1 MKNLFSN
8 LAAFFVG
15 VLICVSV
22 LACAN
27 DSEEVD
33 NNSNTIAT
41 VQDQISKLT
50 SKIEELENKLAEAEE
65 KIDNIEDEI
74 DYELVFQ
81 KFNQY
86 FEGCDCNYDE
96 EIEKLTEKIDN
107 IKALSTED
115 LFPRM
120 TNYKYTSNYGDEI
133 SISAEYNDMGRII
146 KIIEREYYSDH
157 TNINTYSISYNE
169 NQCVINSDTRAALT
183 FDSSEISTPALNYFL
198 MGYVIY

>member
-33 NNSNTIAT
+33 NNSNTMAT

-50 SKIEELENKLAEAEE
+50 IKIEDLENKL
-65 KIDNIEDEI
+65 EDEI
-74 DYELVFQ
+74 DYELVLQ

-120 TNYKYTSNYGDEI
+120 TNYKYKSNYGDEI
-133 SISAEYNDMGRII
+133 SISAEYNNMGRII
-146 KIIEREYYSDH
+146 KITEREYYPDY
-157 TNINTYSISYNE
+157 TDVDTYSISYNE
-169 NQCVINSDTRAALT
+169 NQCVINSGSRAVLT
-183 FDSSEISTPALNYFL
+183 FDCSEISTPALNYFL